1 MKARSPRSFSQ
12 NERQPEVIE
21 IQDLTFGY
29 GSGIFL
35 FEDFSFTI
43 KGGESWTI
51 IGPSG
56 CGKTTLLYLIAG
68 LHQPLRGE
76 IRIGGE
82 KIVRARPSTGLVL
95 QDHGLLPWATILE
108 NTRLGQKIRKFYGPD
123 GKHSPANVSHD
134 SKKDADRVDYW
145 LNWLGIAQLKDMYPA
160 QLSRGQRQRAAI
172 ARTLVLEPDLL
183 LMDEPF
189 SALDAPIREELQKVM
204 NRFHQESG
212 LTSLTVTHDI
222 EEAVMLGEKILVLD
236 NSCNRVPQVIDN
248 NLSGEIDKRTDSEFL
263 KRCSALRDLL
273 ALSTTRDTKVS

>member
-1 MKARSPRSFSQ
+1 MI
-12 NERQPEVIE
+12 EVKK
-21 IQDLTFGY
+21 LRFGY
-29 GSGIFL
+29 GGGVFL
-35 FEDFSFTI
+35 FDDFSLTI
-43 KGGESWTI
+43 RRGESWTV

-68 LHQPLRGE
+68 LHSPHGGK
-76 IRIGGE
+76 ISINGE

-108 NTRLGQKIRKFYGPD
+108 NARLGLKIRKFYGPD
-123 GKHSPANVSHD
+123 GKHSPVD
-134 SKKDADRVDYW
+134 VQVDGEKDERRVQYW
-145 LNWLGIAQLKDMYPA
+145 LNWLGIEQLRDMYPA

-204 NRFHQESG
+204 NNFHAESG

-222 EEAVMLGEKILVLD
+222 EEAVVLGEKILVLG
-236 NSCNRVPQVIDN
+236 NSCNRIPRVIDN
-248 NLSGEIDKRTDSEFL
+248 HVFGGAASRGAAEFL
-263 KRCSALRDLL
+263 RRCAELRDLL
-273 ALSTTRDTKVS
+273 AAGNTRGS

>member
-1 MKARSPRSFSQ
+1 MKVPLPPSFSQ
-12 NERQPEVIE
+12 NDRPAAVIE

-29 GSGIFL
+29 GGRSFL
-35 FEDFSFTI
+35 FDDFSFRI
-43 KGGESWTI
+43 KRGESWTV

-56 CGKTTLLYLIAG
+56 CGKTTLLYLVAG
-68 LHQPLRGE
+68 LHKPLRGE
-76 IRIGGE
+76 IHIGGE

-108 NTRLGQKIRKFYGPD
+108 NTRLGLKIRKFYGPD
-123 GKHSPANVSHD
+123 GKHSPANALC
-134 SKKDADRVDYW
+134 DAMGDEKRVDYW
-145 LNWLGIAQLKDMYPA
+145 LHWLGIEQLQGMYPA

-204 NRFHQESG
+204 NRFHLESG

-222 EEAVMLGEKILVLD
+222 EEAVMLGEKILVLG
-236 NSCNRVPQVIDN
+236 NSCNREPQIIDN
-248 NLSGEIDKRTDSEFL
+248 HLSGEIDKRTDPEFL
-263 KRCSALRDLL
+263 ERCGVLRALL
-273 ALSTTRDTKVS
+273 ARCITRAHC